1 LEIRVDP
8 VCFDSEGRW
17 HPMQNDITSVLD
29 LILPKKNDNVVK
41 FKTRPIVG
49 CLTEKQKD
57 MLKVR
62 FEKDF
67 GLGSWDKLPPSYKI
81 NLWKNGRGGIL
92 V

>member
-1 LEIRVDP
+1 
-8 VCFDSEGRW
+8 
-17 HPMQNDITSVLD
+17 
-29 LILPKKNDNVVK
+29 VK

-67 GLGSWDKLPPSYKI
+67 GLGAWDKLPPNFKI